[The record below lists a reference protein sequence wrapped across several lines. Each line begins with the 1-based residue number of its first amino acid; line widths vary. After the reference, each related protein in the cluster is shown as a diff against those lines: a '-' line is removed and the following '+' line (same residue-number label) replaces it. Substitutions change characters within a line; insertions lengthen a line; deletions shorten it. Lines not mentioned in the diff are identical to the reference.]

1 MHELSIAASI
11 VEQATELC
19 RRSGGIRVTAIRL
32 RIGRLACVHETALR
46 FGFDLVAADTPLAT
60 ATLEI
65 VAGPVRVW
73 CPGCD
78 AEVELPGLQR
88 FACPACGLPTG
99 EIRAGR
105 ELEIESLAIAAGGAP
120 VKQSAP

>member
-11 VEQATELC
+11 VEQATEIC
-19 RRSGGIRVTAIRL
+19 RRSSGTRVTAVTL
-32 RIGRLACVHETALR
+32 RIGRLAGVHQSALR
-46 FGFDLVAADTPLAT
+46 FGFDLVAADTPLAD
-60 ATLEI
+60 ATLTI
-65 VAGPVRVW
+65 VDVPVRVW
-73 CPGCD
+73 CPACT

-105 ELEIESLAIAAGGAP
+105 ELEIESLALAGRLEP
-120 VKQSAP
+120 VRESVP

>member
-19 RRSGGIRVTAIRL
+19 RRSGGVRVTALKL
-32 RIGRLACVHETALR
+32 RIGRLACVHQAALR
-46 FGFDLVAADTPLAT
+46 FGFDLVAADTPLAA

-65 VAGPVRVW
+65 VEIPVRVW
-73 CPGCD
+73 CHACGR
-78 AEVELPGLQR
+78 EVELPGLQR
-88 FACPACGLPTG
+88 FACPTCGLPAG

-105 ELEIESLAIAAGGAP
+105 ELEIESLAIAAGEQATAP
-120 VKQSAP
+120 VPP

>member
-11 VEQATELC
+11 VEQATEIC
-19 RRSGGIRVTAIRL
+19 RRSGGRRVTEI
-32 RIGRLACVHETALR
+32 TLR

-60 ATLEI
+60 ATLTI
-65 VAGPVRVW
+65 VEVPVRVW
-73 CPGCD
+73 CPACSVD
-78 AEVELPGLQR
+78 VELPGLQR

-105 ELEIESLAIAAGGAP
+105 ELEIESLALEAVGQAATES
-120 VKQSAP
+120 VS

>member
-11 VEQATELC
+11 VEQATEIC
-19 RRSGGIRVTAIRL
+19 RRSGGRRVTEITL
-32 RIGRLACVHETALR
+32 RVGRLAGVHHSALR

-60 ATLEI
+60 ATLTI
-65 VAGPVRVW
+65 VEVPVRVW
-73 CPGCD
+73 CPACSVD
-78 AEVELPGLQR
+78 VELPGLQR

-105 ELEIESLAIAAGGAP
+105 ELEIESLALEAVGQAATES
-120 VKQSAP
+120 VS